1 MEKNKPKK
9 INAWCAYDWANSV
22 FSLTITTAIFP
33 GYYLAVTDST
43 INFLGWEV
51 NNSSLYAFVL
61 SGSFLIAAF
70 LSPFLSSI
78 ADYTGRKKMFM
89 QFFCYL
95 GSASCAYLYFF
106 TEDNVVPSVF
116 AFMFAC
122 IGYSGSIV
130 FYNAFLPEIA
140 TEDKHDKVSAK
151 GFAWGYLGSVIL
163 LIFNLSMILFPEV
176 YFDFDAKLKEIS
188 AANPGWKNDQMIE
201 SAKDYFALKA
211 SRISF
216 LSVGVWWFLFAQ
228 YTFFHLPSLTVKKET
243 TGNWI
248 FNGFKELGKVIS
260 DLSWQRYLKTFLFA
274 FFFYNMGVQTVMY
287 MATLFGKAELQLKT
301 DQLIMVILII
311 QLIAIPGASIFA
323 WISGKKG
330 NVFSLTIILLIWVGV
345 CIAAYF
351 VREGTEFY
359 SLAIVVGFVMG
370 GVQSMSRSTYSKL
383 IPQDSIDHA
392 SYFSFYDIMDKV
404 GTAIGTSL
412 FGIIT
417 GWFGGMRNTTFVL
430 AVFFVIGF
438 IILMGI
444 PSLKIYSI
452 KKPE

>member
-1 MEKNKPKK
+1 MEKNNPKK

-22 FSLTITTAIFP
+22 FALTITTAIFP
-33 GYYLAVTDST
+33 GYYLAVTNPDIS
-43 INFLGWEV
+43 FLGWEV

-78 ADYTGRKKMFM
+78 ADYTGRKKLFM
-89 QFFCYL
+89 QIFCYL
-95 GSASCAYLYFF
+95 GSASCMYLYFF
-106 TEDNVVPSVF
+106 TQDNIVPSVF

-122 IGYSGSIV
+122 IGFSGSIV

-140 TEDKHDKVSAK
+140 TEDRHDKVSAK
-151 GFAWGYLGSVIL
+151 GFAFGYVGSVLL
-163 LIFNLSMILFPEV
+163 LIFNLLMIM
-176 YFDFDAKLKEIS
+176 KKEWFGIPDELT
-188 AANPGWKNDQMIE
+188 AA
-201 SAKDYFALKA
+201 
-211 SRISF
+211 RISF
-216 LSVGVWWFLFAQ
+216 LTVGIWWFVFAQ
-228 YTFFHLPSLTVKKET
+228 YTFFHLPSVTVKKET

-248 FNGFKELGKVIS
+248 FNGFKELRKVIKE
-260 DLSWQRYLKTFLFA
+260 LAWQKYLTTFLIA

-311 QLIAIPGASIFA
+311 QLIAIPGANIFA
-323 WISGKKG
+323 WVSGKKG
-330 NVFSLTIILLIWVGV
+330 NIFSLCLILFIWVGV

-351 VREGTEFY
+351 VKEGTDFY

-404 GTAIGTSL
+404 GTAIGTGL

-430 AVFFVIGF
+430 AVFFVIGL
-438 IILMGI
+438 IILIGI
-444 PSLKIYSI
+444 PSLKVYSI
-452 KKPE
+452 KKSE